1 MPIAERGRVKPR
13 SVLYDVCWTLF
24 FRNGCAVVL
33 CQAFASTGGW
43 KCVEVDYLN
52 ISVYPW

>member
-52 ISVYPW
+52 ILVYPW